1 MSISQETRLKVDG
14 MTCAACVRRV
24 EKTLLKAPGVTAAN
38 VNFALHEAFIVHE
51 EGTADSIAALVSEAG
66 YPSVPIVEGEGVQ
79 DEKPVDARNLIVAA
93 VLTVPNVIVSMAIH
107 VRPEWLNWLIFGL
120 TTPVVFWCGRE
131 FFVRAAQAA
140 RHRTSTMDTLV
151 ALGAFAAW
159 AYSTYAL
166 LAHPGHHASH
176 HIYFE
181 TAAVIV
187 TLILFGRFL
196 EARAKRRMT
205 QAVRRLMDLSP
216 VTANLIRDEVE
227 RPVPAR
233 SLVVGDLVRIKPGE
247 RIPADGTV
255 ISGESFVDESM
266 LTGEPLPVQK
276 AAGAEVTGGTLND
289 RGTLTVEVNRVG
301 AASALSQ
308 IARFVERAQ
317 GSKAPMQSLA
327 DRISAVFVPVVIGIA
342 VATLL
347 ISLGMGKSFESAMMA
362 AVAVLVV
369 ACPCA
374 LGLATPTALI
384 VATGRGAELGILIKD
399 GEALERA
406 SKVQTVVFDKTG
418 TLTVG
423 RPEVTDVVVTG
434 PFSREELVNLAASVE
449 QFSEHPIARAVVTAA
464 TSIQPAEGFV
474 AEVGKGVRGIVSGRE
489 VFVGKST
496 FSGEALTQL
505 QQAGKTAFAVEV
517 DGELAGYV
525 AVSDPLRPGVKENL
539 AGLGSVHLLT
549 GDHPETAKR
558 IAAEV
563 GISSFDAGV
572 RPEEKASV
580 IAKLQQTGPVA
591 MVGDGINDA
600 PALAQADV
608 GIAMGGGTGV
618 AIETAGI
625 TLLRDDLRG
634 VSKALQLARFT
645 RRVIKGN
652 LGWAFGYNVLMIPLA
667 AAGMLNPMLASAAM
681 AFSSVSVVMNSLR
694 LRRFR

>member
-1 MSISQETRLKVDG
+1 MSIIKETRLKVDG

-24 EKTLLKAPGVTAAN
+24 EKTLLKTPGVTAAN
-38 VNFALHEAFIVHE
+38 VNFALHEAFVVHE
-51 EGTADSIAALVSEAG
+51 EGSAEAIAEAVSAAG
-66 YPSVPIVEGEGVQ
+66 YPSVPMVEGAEVPE
-79 DEKPVDARNLIVAA
+79 EKPVDSRNLIVAA
-93 VLTVPNVIVSMAIH
+93 ALTIPNVIVSMAMH
-107 VRPEWLNWLIFGL
+107 VRPEWLNWVIFAL

-131 FFVRAAQAA
+131 FFVRAYQAA
-140 RHRTSTMDTLV
+140 RHLTSTMDTLV
-151 ALGAFAAW
+151 AIGAFAAW
-159 AYSTYAL
+159 AYSSYAL
-166 LAHPGHHASH
+166 VAHAGHHASH

-216 VTANLIRDEVE
+216 VTANLIRDDVE
-227 RPVPAR
+227 RLVPAR
-233 SLVVGDLVRIKPGE
+233 SLAVGDLVRIKPGE
-247 RIPADGTV
+247 RIPADGV
-255 ISGESFVDESM
+255 VVSGESFVDESM
-266 LTGEPLPVQK
+266 LTGEPVPVQK
-276 AAGAEVTGGTLND
+276 AAGAEVTGGTVND
-289 RGTLTVEVNRVG
+289 RGALTVEIGRVG
-301 AASALSQ
+301 PSSTLQQ

-327 DRISAVFVPVVIGIA
+327 DRISAVFVPVVVVIA
-342 VATLL
+342 LL
-347 ISLGMGKSFESAMMA
+347 TFFVSWAIGKSVEASLMA

-384 VATGRGAELGILIKD
+384 VATGRGAELGVLIKD

-406 SKVQTVVFDKTG
+406 SKIQTVVFDKTG

-423 RPEVTDVVVTG
+423 RPTVTDIVPTG
-434 PFSREELVNLAASVE
+434 SLTADELVQLAASVE
-449 QFSEHPIARAVVTAA
+449 QFSEHPLARAVVSAA
-464 TSIQPAEGFV
+464 TSLRASEGFV
-474 AEVGKGVRGIVSGRE
+474 AEVGQGVRAWVDGKEVLVGRPSE
-489 VFVGKST
+489 LS
-496 FSGEALTQL
+496 ELAEEL
-505 QQAGKTAFAVEV
+505 QRAGKTV
-517 DGELAGYV
+517 V
-525 AVSDPLRPGVKENL
+525 AVSVDGRVEGYIAVTDPLRPGVRESL
-539 AGLGSVHLLT
+539 AELGSVHLLT
-549 GDHPETAKR
+549 GDHAETAR
-558 IAAEV
+558 RVAEQA
-563 GISSFDAGV
+563 GIPSFDAGV
-572 RPEEKASV
+572 RPEGKAAV
-580 IAKLQQTGPVA
+580 IDRLQQAGPVA

-618 AIETAGI
+618 ALETAGI

-634 VSKALQLARFT
+634 VSTALRLAKKT
-645 RRVIKGN
+645 RQVIKGN

-694 LRRFR
+694 LKRFR